1 MTFPPD
7 TQKKLKDLPISFLSL
22 LTEYIRSDTNNLGMK
37 CIHIMSYNS
46 NHTLKKVGQV
56 DYLSNLPFQMDKG
69 FSSIMC
75 LFCSLIA
82 RVQIQMK
89 QVRSK
94 AVEYMQSWVLCH
106 YSEVEMRILLAI
118 LFSYFQSLS
127 LIVRALSQLSGIFFF
142 LSVATLTP
150 ASYCSWTPISFLISI
165 IL

>member
-1 MTFPPD
+1 MSLPRTPAALPGSLLPHKNGPVQLEFARH
-7 TQKKLKDLPISFLSL
+7 DLPTRYIEKIKISISFLSL

-82 RVQIQMK
+82 RV
-89 QVRSK
+89 
-94 AVEYMQSWVLCH
+94 
-106 YSEVEMRILLAI
+106 
-118 LFSYFQSLS
+118 
-127 LIVRALSQLSGIFFF
+127 
-142 LSVATLTP
+142 
-150 ASYCSWTPISFLISI
+150 
-165 IL
+165 